1 MRNLVLL
8 AVAVVTLS
16 GCANRAVHTADSPY
30 AAERLAG
37 ADFILDQPLTVPAGR
52 ARVFMQD
59 GTVVRGFDQYR
70 PHCALEIRSVQ
81 HDGFE
86 VAPGV
91 FRITRVQHSLEQVVD
106 AGGRQL
112 ARTLPGVW
120 LGGLI
125 DGGGSASF
133 HQGYHFWLDAPQRPQ
148 VMRLSCYG
156 TYDQPP
162 DLRPPTLTE
171 IRTALGRLGR
181 IVDT

>member
-1 MRNLVLL
+1 MRIPLFLAAAALV
-8 AVAVVTLS
+8 LS
-16 GCANRAVHTADSPY
+16 GCVNRLPLSADSPY
-30 AAERLAG
+30 AGERLAG
-37 ADFILDQPLTVPAGR
+37 ASFVLDQSLTVPAGR
-52 ARVFMQD
+52 ARVFLQD
-59 GTVVRGFDQYR
+59 GGVVGGFDQYR

-106 AGGRQL
+106 AGGRQF

-120 LGGLI
+120 LGRMI

-133 HQGYHFWLDAPQRPQ
+133 HEGYHFWLDAPGRPE

-156 TYDQPP
+156 TYDRPP
-162 DLRPPTLTE
+162 DLQPPTLAE
-171 IRTALGRLGR
+171 IRAVLGSLGR
-181 IVDT
+181 IVES